1 MQKLLIVSHEKHLL
15 CLEYTDK
22 RLSGIR
28 IINDTSGSL
37 LGNVY
42 VGRVSKMMAN
52 LQACF
57 VDISR
62 DLTGFLPLSNV
73 VNPILANRVYDGTIK
88 QGDVIVVQIEKDA
101 VKTKQPVLKTNISIS
116 GLYVLMETTEGSI
129 GISNKLDKKCKDD
142 ILSYLVEN
150 KMINPDKKIL
160 DREEH
165 NLPFS
170 AIIRTNAG
178 NPANYEAL
186 KSEWNYLK
194 DTLKNITE
202 YGLHQSIFTCLYK
215 SSEPI
220 IECLKNYYQECYEE
234 IITDIPEIYEK
245 LQNTEKLKIP
255 VRLYRDEYTLK
266 KLYNVESEI
275 ERALQSRIWLKSGA
289 YLILEYT
296 EALTVIDVNSGKK
309 QASKDNQQ
317 NFFEINMEAAHEI
330 MFQLKLRNISGMIL
344 IDFINM
350 ENDAQYLELMNR
362 LRELAKK
369 DSVKTDVI
377 DLTKLGLVEMTRKR
391 IGRPIKELL

>member
-62 DLTGFLPLSNV
+62 NVTGFLPLSNV

-88 QGDVIVVQIEKDA
+88 QGDIIVVQIEKDT

-116 GLYVLMETTEGSI
+116 GLYVIMETADGST

-160 DREEH
+160 DGEEH
-165 NLPFS
+165 SLPFS

-194 DTLKNITE
+194 DTLKNIAE
-202 YGLHQSIFTCLYK
+202 YGLHQSLFTCLYK
-215 SSEPI
+215 ASDPI
-220 IECLKNYYQECYEE
+220 IECLKNYYHECYEE
-234 IITDIPEIYEK
+234 IITDIPDIYEK
-245 LQNTEKLKIP
+245 LQNTEKVKIP
-255 VRLYRDEYTLK
+255 VRLYRDEYALK

-275 ERALQSRIWLKSGA
+275 ERALESRIWLKSGA

-296 EALTVIDVNSGKK
+296 EALTIIDVNSGKK

-350 ENDAQYLELMNR
+350 ENDAQYLELMNL

-369 DSVKTDVI
+369 DSVKTAVI

>member
-350 ENDAQYLELMNR
+350 ENDAQYLELMNL